1 MPGMKLLLAL
11 ILVMATIP
19 AASVQ
24 ASDDAAGL
32 AGLGCVALELVP
44 KNGAWPTL
52 STYYPALYDRA
63 LATLRARLPKLQ
75 VQDACRDRLVVTV
88 ILRDISTG
96 GLEGYYG
103 TTSAAAFRPVVLLAT
118 GASLRQAEVWSS
130 YVPVAPGPPTIA
142 RATTAE
148 DVEAVIDEFSTA
160 YYRAG
165 NR

>member
-1 MPGMKLLLAL
+1 MKLL
-11 ILVMATIP
+11 IVMAAMIP
-19 AASVQ
+19 LAPAQ
-24 ASDDAAGL
+24 ASDDASGL
-32 AGLGCVALELVP
+32 GGLGCVALELLP

-63 LATLRARLPKLQ
+63 LATLRARLPKLE
-75 VQDACRDRLVVTV
+75 VQDACRDRLVVIV
-88 ILRDISTG
+88 MLRDMSAG
-96 GLEGYYG
+96 GLEAYYG
-103 TTSAAAFRPVVLLAT
+103 TTSAAALRPVVLLAT
-118 GASLRQAEVWSS
+118 GDSLRRAEVWSS
-130 YVPVAPGPPTIA
+130 HVAVAHGPPTTA

>member
-19 AASVQ
+19 VASVR

-32 AGLGCVALELVP
+32 GGLGCVALELLP

-75 VQDACRDRLVVTV
+75 VQDACRDRLVVMV
-88 ILRDISTG
+88 MLRDFSAGT
-96 GLEGYYG
+96 LEGYYG

-118 GASLRQAEVWSS
+118 GESLRQAEVWSS
-130 YVPVAPGPPTIA
+130 HVRVAHGSPSTA
-142 RATTAE
+142 RVTTAE
-148 DVEAVIDEFSTA
+148 DVEAVIDEFSVA

-165 NR
+165 N